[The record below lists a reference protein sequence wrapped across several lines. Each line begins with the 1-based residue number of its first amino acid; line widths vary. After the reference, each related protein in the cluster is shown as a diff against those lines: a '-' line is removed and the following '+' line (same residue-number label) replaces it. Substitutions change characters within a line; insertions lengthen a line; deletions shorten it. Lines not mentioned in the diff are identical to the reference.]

1 MTKCAWAALGASRTD
16 APSRPSGTR
25 PRSESHS
32 IYEIKRQPYESEDH
46 STRLTCDRGR
56 QPRPGSGFRKD
67 GSRRASQDRPPL
79 LDQGGVV
86 SPLFN
91 FRAVHHPARAVCPAG
106 AGSGRWVA
114 GRPAGQLGATDTDAF
129 ELPRRK
135 TPHMQVVPVH
145 GGFGVVAL
153 ELKLKSRLVAAH
165 GFTAHRAGCTHPRS
179 APHAVRP
186 SRRQPPAADRVSGF
200 FAKDGFVRNC
210 RGSQSHGRRSEPD
223 ATRPDARVRHLGA
236 RWKAI
241 QRTPHRKV
249 ALPVGVREREPG
261 TVSACSTGAHE
272 PRSVGR
278 SQPGGYA

>member
-91 FRAVHHPARAVCPAG
+91 FRAVHHPARTVCPAG

-165 GFTAHRAGCTHPRS
+165 GFTAHRAGRTHPGS

-186 SRRQPPAADRVSGF
+186 SRRQPPAADRVSGL
-200 FAKDGFVRNC
+200 FAKDRFVRNC
-210 RGSQSHGRRSEPD
+210 RAPGS
-223 ATRPDARVRHLGA
+223 
-236 RWKAI
+236 
-241 QRTPHRKV
+241 RT
-249 ALPVGVREREPG
+249 A
-261 TVSACSTGAHE
+261 VSAYPASEGRATGS
-272 PRSVGR
+272 RSR
-278 SQPGGYA
+278 IAMWSRATLPIRTAR